1 MALHYKQPKY
11 YDKFSCIGGKCT
23 NSCCAGWSIDWLKSE
38 VEKLKN
44 AECSAELRSVV
55 EKSFQPKAAHFCI
68 VLKDNN
74 DCPFHNDEGL
84 CMIQKELGEEYLSI
98 TCSKYP
104 RRTVIHG
111 QTVTR
116 SCSCSCPAVLDLLFE
131 DSSAMRMEVKNIHS
145 DFKSTVGMIN
155 DTQERV
161 DKTPVLF
168 FREQIG
174 DFYNKIIT
182 DKNISLETA
191 IILGALASKRFTDVA
206 DSDKVIEIPAIIK
219 EYEGKLRDKATIKA
233 IEDIKANREIQFKLV
248 NNLAVTFFSRLMP
261 FDLSVLH
268 DGERVISEK
277 YEKGMELFAETF
289 KGREYFLKNLAANIL
304 LDFYMP
310 FFDIEHSILE
320 NYIYYAL
327 TVAAFKV
334 MGAAIALKSEN
345 IEADFKHAV
354 SMLSRMMF
362 HSPDEAKK
370 VMDYLGKVGI
380 NSAAH
385 VAFIIK

>member
-1 MALHYKQPKY
+1 
-11 YDKFSCIGGKCT
+11 
-23 NSCCAGWSIDWLKSE
+23 
-38 VEKLKN
+38 
-44 AECSAELRSVV
+44 
-55 EKSFQPKAAHFCI
+55 
-68 VLKDNN
+68 
-74 DCPFHNDEGL
+74 
-84 CMIQKELGEEYLSI
+84 
-98 TCSKYP
+98 
-104 RRTVIHG
+104 
-111 QTVTR
+111 
-116 SCSCSCPAVLDLLFE
+116 
-131 DSSAMRMEVKNIHS
+131 
-145 DFKSTVGMIN
+145 
-155 DTQERV
+155 
-161 DKTPVLF
+161 
-168 FREQIG
+168 
-174 DFYNKIIT
+174 
-182 DKNISLETA
+182 
-191 IILGALASKRFTDVA
+191 
-206 DSDKVIEIPAIIK
+206 
-219 EYEGKLRDKATIKA
+219 
-233 IEDIKANREIQFKLV
+233 
-248 NNLAVTFFSRLMP
+248 
-261 FDLSVLH
+261 
-268 DGERVISEK
+268 
-277 YEKGMELFAETF
+277 MELFAETF